1 MDLQQIRYFV
11 QIAELRS
18 FSRAAHALGVTQP
31 ALSRQVRLL
40 EDELGVQLLHRHGR
54 GVEPTEAGHRM
65 LTHGQALLAHADE
78 VKRDVQAV
86 LDSRAGRVSVGLP
99 PRVAHSLTPVLL
111 RAFRDKVPPVSIN
124 VVEALSAQLREALM
138 AGQLDMAL
146 LYDPPATPQFDL
158 IPLFREDLVLVGH
171 PPDGTSLPASI
182 PVVDLADYPMILPS
196 RPNAIRMIVEAACR
210 TQGVTLDIVAEIDAV
225 HTQLQLAAEG
235 QGYTVLPR
243 SSLPRDTSKNARLA
257 CAAIGSPALRNRLV
271 LATPRARPPGVAATA
286 ACTLI
291 KEIDWETLFCGAS
304 MAGSTTGSTLGT
316 PTS

>member
-1 MDLQQIRYFV
+1 MDLQQIAYFV
-11 QIAELRS
+11 QIADLRS

-54 GVEPTEAGHRM
+54 GVEPTEAGQRM
-65 LTHGQALLAHADE
+65 LTHGQALLAHADA

-111 RAFRDKVPPVSIN
+111 RAFRDTVPPVAIN
-124 VVEALSAQLREALM
+124 VVEALSAQLREALL
-138 AGQLDMAL
+138 AGQLDLAL
-146 LYDPPATPQFDL
+146 LYDPPPTPQLDL
-158 IPLFREDLVLVGH
+158 TPLFREDLVLVGH

-196 RPNAIRMIVEAACR
+196 RPNAIRTIVEAACR

-225 HTQLQLAAEG
+225 HTQLRLAAEG

-243 SSLPRDTSKNARLA
+243 SSLPRDATGSKGARLA
-257 CAAIGSPALRNRLV
+257 SAAIGSPALRNRLV

-286 ACTLI
+286 ACGLI
-291 KEIDWETLFCGAS
+291 KDIDWETLFRGAS
-304 MAGSTTGSTLGT
+304 MPGSTSGSN
-316 PTS
+316 SR